1 MPTEIPS
8 SIQYGAE
15 RARRRSVAASTASA
29 ATATA
34 TSPARADG
42 RPTATLIWVSFPR
55 GVTPSYRAN
64 RIPTQP
70 SRGDLAP
77 FGADDPAA
85 APRDARDRH
94 ARVRDPPA
102 RRRAGGRLRQPGPS
116 RRPSGPDGRAG
127 RRGVLRECDERVLGA
142 DLPRLP
148 FDGSRALAPGRRLG
162 APPRTGPQAT
172 SGPPSWCAGRGAC
185 WPSTRPA
192 AAAGRRASA
201 RRAARRSPRRG
212 TASRRGGWPSRRPA
226 CAPTSAPARG
236 PRSCL
241 RPSAGRRAGRRR
253 PGARHEIRR
262 AKDGEDRRPGR
273 ARRTRVVRPAG
284 PHDRRVRMVSGK
296 DGVVEGGRPRAA
308 EREDREPE
316 HRRYERPAA
325 PQRGHRRRG
334 VPDRRAM
341 AVLGFG

>member
-1 MPTEIPS
+1 MALRGCPAMPTEIPS

-77 FGADDPAA
+77 FGADDHAA

-102 RRRAGGRLRQPGPS
+102 RRRAGGRLRQPRPS

-142 DLPRLP
+142 DLPRLS
-148 FDGSRALAPGRRLG
+148 FDGSRALAPGRRRPARRPALG
-162 APPRTGPQAT
+162 RRQLLGPRAGALVGAHAGLLLGQPPRRDAVPR
-172 SGPPSWCAGRGAC
+172 RGE
-185 WPSTRPA
+185 
-192 AAAGRRASA
+192 
-201 RRAARRSPRRG
+201 RRAAR
-212 TASRRGGWPSRRPA
+212 
-226 CAPTSAPARG
+226 G
-236 PRSCL
+236 PV
-241 RPSAGRRAGRRR
+241 A
-253 PGARHEIRR
+253 
-262 AKDGEDRRPGR
+262 
-273 ARRTRVVRPAG
+273 
-284 PHDRRVRMVSGK
+284 
-296 DGVVEGGRPRAA
+296 RPRA
-308 EREDREPE
+308 
-316 HRRYERPAA
+316 
-325 PQRGHRRRG
+325 G
-334 VPDRRAM
+334 
-341 AVLGFG
+341 AV